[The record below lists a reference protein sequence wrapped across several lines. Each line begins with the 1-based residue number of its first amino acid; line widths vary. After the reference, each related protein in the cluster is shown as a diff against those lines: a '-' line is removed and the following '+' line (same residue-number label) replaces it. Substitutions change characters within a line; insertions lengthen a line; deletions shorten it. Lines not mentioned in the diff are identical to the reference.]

1 MSTGA
6 PSAVGGGKIGRG
18 VMLNSYSHLVPRLIA
33 AIPLQLYMPSWH
45 EREKFILEQT
55 TKAQRSSRDI
65 AVLFL

>member
-1 MSTGA
+1 M
-6 PSAVGGGKIGRG
+6 GRG
-18 VMLNSYSHLVPRLIA
+18 VMLNSYSHLGPRLIA

-45 EREKFILEQT
+45 AKEKFILERT